1 MKRSFDLL
9 VAMPTYHIFLQVTEM
24 VVNITRAFSR
34 NLVNVDWMDVTTKAA
49 AFAKVP
55 HFSN

>member
-1 MKRSFDLL
+1 MRPFKIL
-9 VAMPTYHIFLQVTEM
+9 VAVSKYHIFLQVTEM

-55 HFSN
+55 HFRN

>member
-1 MKRSFDLL
+1 MRPFKLL
-9 VAMPTYHIFLQVTEM
+9 VAMPKYHVFLQVTEM

-49 AFAKVP
+49 AFAKVL
-55 HFSN
+55 HFRN